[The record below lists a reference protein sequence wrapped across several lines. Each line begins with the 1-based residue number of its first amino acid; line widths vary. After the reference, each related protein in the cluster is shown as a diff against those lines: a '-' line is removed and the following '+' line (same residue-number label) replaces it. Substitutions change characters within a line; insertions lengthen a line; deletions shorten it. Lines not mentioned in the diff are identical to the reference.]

1 MHSPRSS
8 VVGEVSWE
16 QAAGF
21 GCSGAPMKK
30 APRGGRFRTGQR
42 ARLWEVLKW
51 QRSLTP
57 HLKVVTTKSQLGI
70 NVEKLSPEHEAQAPA
85 GRRQVASTPA
95 LSMEPVGT
103 AYPKKGL
110 VDGRCV

>member
-1 MHSPRSS
+1 
-8 VVGEVSWE
+8 
-16 QAAGF
+16 
-21 GCSGAPMKK
+21 MKK
-30 APRGGRFRTGQR
+30 APRGGRFRAGQR
-42 ARLWEVLKW
+42 AHLWEDLNW
-51 QRSLTP
+51 QRSRAP

-70 NVEKLSPEHEAQAPA
+70 NVEKLLPEHEARAPA

-103 AYPKKGL
+103 PYPKKGL